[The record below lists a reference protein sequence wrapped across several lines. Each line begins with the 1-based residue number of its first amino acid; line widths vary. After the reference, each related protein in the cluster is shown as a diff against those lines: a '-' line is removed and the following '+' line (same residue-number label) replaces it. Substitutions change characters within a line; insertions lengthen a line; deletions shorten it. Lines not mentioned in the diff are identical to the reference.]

1 MRQIFVTLING
12 AAFENLNI
20 QAPPNA
26 IHISTLE
33 INSSL
38 ISIYLFRP
46 IYPFHPINASCFY
59 HHILLRK
66 HNQKPLPALYPANKN
81 RQTQR
86 RSNLEVMPRGGVSP
100 PSSNESS
107 LPPFVLA
114 TFRNPEAEWEDQRDA
129 LQALTAAVK
138 SDTVARPNSQA
149 RHEFLRQLRD
159 MGQPLAACIAAPRS
173 TLVREAS
180 QCIIQCVE
188 VFGPLFVDTVG
199 NALARPI
206 LDKTGVSIAVI
217 RESAFEAGKALFE
230 HGVTGFSPDIVN
242 MLCEYV
248 QNSKLSPLKRAAAAQ
263 FLGMVL
269 VEDCLA
275 GLEPIMGGI
284 QRAIVRGCQD
294 SDERVRA
301 LSRENWRKLEII
313 DRSSARQLLNEM
325 PANTTALIAR
335 EKGGSPWSEKSA
347 GGRFE
352 HRKSPGS
359 PGRTFKFAPQRYP
372 STAKRL
378 HPQRVTSDTV
388 VESTDISPSTAI
400 RRAVTSHTT
409 TTSSLPTSRVGRTQR
424 TAVRLPRP
432 QVRAVDPGSNRPGLP
447 PRPISIPKDRD
458 GKPQTGPIMNR
469 QFGRPVS
476 RPIRRPARRSIAL
489 NSKNILQ
496 GSPPGGITDHREK
509 VRQSVPAAL
518 TRAVIIE
525 EQANSIA
532 SPGSSSSPQSE
543 AKKDGQ
549 DTEFFTPSP
558 ISRTAIKADQL
569 PGNPQLEEPTHSGA
583 AKPHS
588 TPLPRTQG
596 IPRTLSGDSFVTAH
610 EERKSLSFRETA
622 MEMASRVYRSL
633 QGTPESTDEAR
644 TPSPKHDPME
654 VDTEQPSSQG
664 EESDF
669 VSLSSIGSGD
679 RGIPEPSPKAVN
691 SPVNPRKGRL
701 SFILDK
707 NASPVHF
714 AGPQPQVVTASVT
727 QGFVGIGTEAVKVPW
742 NNPTN
747 AKQQHSAPLQP
758 SADVSVI
765 TKHSN
770 EHIEPTSD
778 EIEVLMSMQSLAEE
792 VKKPASFRTM
802 ILTTTP
808 VVAKSP
814 EPVSTSICTAE
825 EESSREDESSVK
837 NVAVED
843 VIVYSSPE
851 KPKEAGND
859 PEGNLVLTG
868 KIANEK
874 ENAHPDS
881 AISDTTAVLKK
892 EHDQDAEKD
901 PKQISKL
908 ETEEVNKAPK
918 IKERKPLRPAKEM
931 ASNASS
937 NAARPKSMP
946 SPTQPAE
953 PSNKEDI
960 PAKRPHNAT
969 AIPPRWKTNKASIAR
984 TTARR
989 SMMFDVA
996 IRSQNSDPP
1005 KKRQA
1010 GKGDVAR
1017 RLPQRVP
1024 NSSAGVAKKVGRPPY
1039 MAPAPMSRKP
1049 RLPMPGAR
1057 RSLMPGTKIQP
1068 PPSASHAPK
1077 VRRSLMA
1084 GAKIQP
1090 APGASDA
1097 KTTSRAPSVGKARP
1111 ASTRPPPQNGK
1122 KVEKSKSATIEK
1134 TGTANINKGMSV
1146 ALRRVAEW
1154 LKQAKRIKNG
1164 AWEERC
1170 KALKGF
1176 GEACKQLDGE
1186 RISMGLA
1193 DECIAVLGEYIRQGH
1208 HRVISEA
1215 LDGLFFLLLCS
1226 VGSSHMLQRA
1236 LEKREDVLRRTL
1248 GLLIA
1253 GNESARLAAGRVMQS
1268 FQVQFSPEVMVGLIM
1283 RAMNQGGGGGLADVR
1298 VAKMGCVQLGKAFE
1312 RAAISGEGFVW
1323 KTGLLESVLKALEGL
1338 CGHRRVGV
1346 RRAGDG
1352 VVEQVRESLPERA
1365 FELACEKYGVK
1376 FGEAKFGE
1384 A

>member
-1 MRQIFVTLING
+1 
-12 AAFENLNI
+12 
-20 QAPPNA
+20 
-26 IHISTLE
+26 
-33 INSSL
+33 
-38 ISIYLFRP
+38 
-46 IYPFHPINASCFY
+46 
-59 HHILLRK
+59 
-66 HNQKPLPALYPANKN
+66 
-81 RQTQR
+81 
-86 RSNLEVMPRGGVSP
+86 MPRGGVSP
-100 PSSNESS
+100 PSSNESP

-114 TFRNPEAEWEDQRDA
+114 TLRDPEAEWEDQRDA
-129 LQALTAAVK
+129 LKALTAAAK
-138 SDTVARPNSQA
+138 SDAVARPNSQA

-159 MGQPLAACIAAPRS
+159 VGQPLATCIAAPRS

-199 NALARPI
+199 NTLARPI

-248 QNSKLSPLKRAAAAQ
+248 QNSKLSSLKRAAAAQ

-275 GLEPIMGGI
+275 GLEPIMGSI

-301 LSRENWRKLEII
+301 LSRENWRKLEIL

-352 HRKSPGS
+352 QRKSPGS

-372 STAKRL
+372 PTAKRL
-378 HPQRVTSDTV
+378 HPQRVTSESV
-388 VESTDISPSTAI
+388 VESADISPSTAI

-432 QVRAVDPGSNRPGLP
+432 QVRAVDSGSNRPGLP
-447 PRPISIPKDRD
+447 PRPISIPKVRD
-458 GKPQTGPIMNR
+458 GMPQAGSVLNR

-476 RPIRRPARRSIAL
+476 RPIRRPARRSMAM
-489 NSKNILQ
+489 NPKNTLQ
-496 GSPPGGITDHREK
+496 GSPPGGVTDHREK

-518 TRAVIIE
+518 ARAIIIE
-525 EQANSIA
+525 EQASSIA
-532 SPGSSSSPQSE
+532 SPGSSSSAQSE

-558 ISRTAIKADQL
+558 ISRADIKAGRL
-569 PGNPQLEEPTHSGA
+569 PVSPQLEESTHSGA
-583 AKPHS
+583 EKPHS
-588 TPLPRTQG
+588 TPRLQTQG

-622 MEMASRVYRSL
+622 MEIASRMYRSL
-633 QGTPESTDEAR
+633 QGSSESTDEAR
-644 TPSPKHDPME
+644 TLSPKRDPME

-669 VSLSSIGSGD
+669 VSLSSVGSGD
-679 RGIPEPSPKAVN
+679 RGIQEPSPKAVN
-691 SPVNPRKGRL
+691 SPANPRKARL
-701 SFILDK
+701 SFILNM
-707 NASPVHF
+707 NASPPQFTV
-714 AGPQPQVVTASVT
+714 PQPQVVTASVT
-727 QGFVGIGTEAVKVPW
+727 QGFVGSKMEAVNVPW
-742 NNPTN
+742 NDPTN
-747 AKQQHSAPLQP
+747 AKQQPTAPLQP
-758 SADVSVI
+758 SADVSA
-765 TKHSN
+765 TSKYPN
-770 EHIEPTSD
+770 DHIESMSD
-778 EIEVLMSMQSLAEE
+778 EIELLMSMQSLTEE
-792 VKKPASFRTM
+792 VEKPASFRTL
-802 ILTTTP
+802 IPTTTP

-814 EPVSTSICTAE
+814 EPVSTSICTTE
-825 EESSREDESSVK
+825 GESSREGESSVG
-837 NVAVED
+837 NVTVED
-843 VIVYSSPE
+843 VIVYSSPD
-851 KPKEAGND
+851 KPKEAGNG

-874 ENAHPDS
+874 ENARPAS
-881 AISDTTAVLKK
+881 AISDATAVLKK
-892 EHDQDAEKD
+892 DPDQDAEKD

-918 IKERKPLRPAKEM
+918 MEERKPLRPAKEM
-931 ASNASS
+931 ASIAPS
-937 NAARPKSMP
+937 NAPRPKSMP

-953 PSNKEDI
+953 PSKGEGV

-969 AIPPRWKTNKASIAR
+969 ALPPRWKTNKASIAR

-996 IRSQNSDPP
+996 IRSQDSDPP
-1005 KKRQA
+1005 KKREA
-1010 GKGDVAR
+1010 RKGDVTR

-1024 NSSAGVAKKVGRPPY
+1024 YSSGGVAKKVGRPPY
-1039 MAPAPMSRKP
+1039 MAPALMSGKP
-1049 RLPMPGAR
+1049 RPPMPGAR
-1057 RSLMPGTKIQP
+1057 RSLMPGIKMQP
-1068 PPSASHAPK
+1068 PPSAPHAPR
-1077 VRRSLMA
+1077 VRRSLMP

-1097 KTTSRAPSVGKARP
+1097 KATSRPPSVCKARP

-1122 KVEKSKSATIEK
+1122 KVEKSKSATMKK
-1134 TGTANINKGMSV
+1134 TGAANNNKGMSG
-1146 ALRRVAEW
+1146 ASRRVAEW

-1176 GEACKQLDGE
+1176 GEACQKLDGE

-1193 DECIAVLGEYIRQGH
+1193 DECIGVLGEYIRQGH

-1226 VGSSHMLQRA
+1226 EGSSHMLQRA
-1236 LEKREDVLRRTL
+1236 LEKREDVMRRTL
-1248 GLLIA
+1248 GLLIT
-1253 GNESARLAAGRVMQS
+1253 GSESARLAAGRVMHS
-1268 FQVQFSPEVMVGLIM
+1268 FEVQFSPEVMVGLIM
-1283 RAMNQGGGGGLADVR
+1283 RAMNQGGGGGVADVR

-1323 KTGLLESVLKALEGL
+1323 KTGLLESVLKTLEGL

-1376 FGEAKFGE
+1376 FGEGK
-1384 A
+1384 